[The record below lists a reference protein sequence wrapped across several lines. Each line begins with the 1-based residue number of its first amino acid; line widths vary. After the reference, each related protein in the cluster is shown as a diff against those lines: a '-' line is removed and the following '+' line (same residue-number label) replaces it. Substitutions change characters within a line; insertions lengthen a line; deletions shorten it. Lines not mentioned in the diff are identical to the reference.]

1 MKMDLL
7 FVRTFDNNVRF
18 TLVLRS
24 KPYCYV
30 FTLFNFGFF
39 ISYVS

>member
-1 MKMDLL
+1 MKMDFM

-30 FTLFNFGFF
+30 FALFDFGFF
-39 ISYVS
+39 IYYVS